1 MDNLIEMAKEMGEAI
16 QMDQRFIRT
25 QMAQA
30 AADEDEALQG
40 LIGEFNLKRLAV
52 NNEYS
57 KEDKDDAKIRE
68 LDMELREIY
77 GRLMENEN
85 MKAYQAAKA
94 ELDEVL
100 NRINRILTLSAQG
113 EDPQKADVELSGC
126 SGNCSSCAGCH

>member
-85 MKAYQAAKA
+85 MKAYQTAKA

>member
-52 NNEYS
+52 NNEYG

>member
-52 NNEYS
+52 NNEYG

-85 MKAYQAAKA
+85 MKAYQTAKA

>member
-77 GRLMENEN
+77 SRLMENEN
-85 MKAYQAAKA
+85 MKAYQTAKA

>member
-57 KEDKDDAKIRE
+57 KEDKDDTKIRE

>member
-30 AADEDEALQG
+30 AADEDEDLQG

>member
-1 MDNLIEMAKEMGEAI
+1 MDNLIEMAKEMGDPI

-52 NNEYS
+52 NNEYG

-85 MKAYQAAKA
+85 MKAYQTAKA

>member
-1 MDNLIEMAKEMGEAI
+1 MDTLIEMAKEMGEAI

-40 LIGEFNLKRLAV
+40 MIGEFNLKRLAV
-52 NNEYS
+52 NNEYA
-57 KEDKDDAKIRE
+57 KEDRDDAKIRE

-77 GRLMENEN
+77 ARLMENEN

-94 ELDEVL
+94 ELDDVL

-113 EDPQKADVELSGC
+113 EDPQKADVEPSGC
-126 SGNCSSCAGCH
+126 SGNCASCGGCH

>member
-100 NRINRILTLSAQG
+100 GRVNRILTLSAQG

>member
-57 KEDKDDAKIRE
+57 KEEKDDAKIRE

-100 NRINRILTLSAQG
+100 GRVNRILTLSAQG